1 MRGNAAPMAIALT
14 ILITTLLVG
23 ATVLIHY
30 EALSLAGSLM
40 RRLPIR
46 PRRRI
51 LVAILVCMG
60 AHVTQVTLYAAAY
73 AVLHDAPGMGR
84 LEGAFEA
91 DALGFFYFSAT
102 SFTTLGVGDVF
113 PHGPIRLIAAI
124 EALNG
129 FLLVTWSASFSYLIM
144 RRWWHADED

>member
-1 MRGNAAPMAIALT
+1 MFVAVAAVIALA
-14 ILITTLLVG
+14 LVG

-30 EALSLAGSLM
+30 EALSMAGSLM

-51 LVAILVCMG
+51 LIAILVCMA
-60 AHVTQVTLYAAAY
+60 AHVAEVALYALAY
-73 AVLHDAPGMGR
+73 SVLHEAPGMGR

-124 EALNG
+124 ESLNG
-129 FLLVTWSASFSYLIM
+129 FVLVTWSASFSYLIM
-144 RRWWHADED
+144 RRWWRADDD